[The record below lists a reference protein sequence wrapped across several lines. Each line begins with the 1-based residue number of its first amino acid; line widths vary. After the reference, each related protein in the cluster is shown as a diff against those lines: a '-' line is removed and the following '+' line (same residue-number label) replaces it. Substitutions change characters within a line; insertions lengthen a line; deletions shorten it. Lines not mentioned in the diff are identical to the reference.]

1 MRLIVVWSPPLEP
14 AASPL
19 PGASASSPLSPGV
32 AADCRLVPSFQTSV
46 QQQRPT
52 RPTLRP
58 PFRPPLRPP
67 LHQPCLPPLFPP
79 QFPSQFCN
87 ARVERQRPSPD
98 ASVQWQRRTR
108 LPGLSWGNSID
119 RASRV
124 RLRVSFH
131 RASRARPPVPSS
143 SRGVVVVALCR
154 PRCVVSSSSR
164 CCCVVVVFFFVA
176 SRRVVWRAWSIV
188 VFTQQILPATHL
200 IANSGD
206 DTACRSIF
214 LMRSRRQNRR
224 WEKTARLIVATRAAG
239 GGALKMRADGNG
251 DRRQS
256 LVRLFFLS
264 FFALRVLS
272 FPPD

>member
-1 MRLIVVWSPPLEP
+1 MSLERLGRIGDNSSEPSHAPPSLERSGRMEDATSEAPHVPLSLGRQGDRHLNVRGGKGTISWSPHTLPCLSNARGGGGKIRRPPGAIPHLLIVV
-14 AASPL
+14 AS
-19 PGASASSPLSPGV
+19 
-32 AADCRLVPSFQTSV
+32 CR
-46 QQQRPT
+46 
-52 RPTLRP
+52 
-58 PFRPPLRPP
+58 
-67 LHQPCLPPLFPP
+67 
-79 QFPSQFCN
+79 
-87 ARVERQRPSPD
+87 
-98 ASVQWQRRTR
+98 RRS
-108 LPGLSWGNSID
+108 LLLD
-119 RASRV
+119 
-124 RLRVSFH
+124 
-131 RASRARPPVPSS
+131 
-143 SRGVVVVALCR
+143 
-154 PRCVVSSSSR
+154 
-164 CCCVVVVFFFVA
+164 VVVFFVARHVA
-176 SRRVVWRAWSIV
+176 SRAWSRR
-188 VFTQQILPATHL
+188 FQATNLPATHL